1 MVSSSERAHNSKTNK
16 NVGCCW
22 ARRWLKKRKPQQ
34 SPTMLQAVSLLLLL
48 AAKETFFLPCTH
60 SQVHVKL
67 WHYFLGGE
75 SIWIL
80 LRIRGT
86 ILLYFQS
93 LKKVFHSCS
102 IIIYLYMPLHIKG
115 LCLMIWS
122 RNETMYYAKYWI
134 NYFGLYQKYG
144 NFCSD

>member
-48 AAKETFFLPCTH
+48 AAKETFFCHAH

>member
-48 AAKETFFLPCTH
+48 AAKETFFAMHTQSSSRKIMAL
-60 SQVHVKL
+60 
-67 WHYFLGGE
+67 FFGGE

-144 NFCSD
+144 NFCSE